1 MGTGSA
7 LEHYFPLLPG
17 VDGSGSSSSVGAG
30 LLIASFAND
39 LEKMNCTLYSVCPTQ
54 RKRKL
59 LQPPSGLQR
68 CNNLTVKLLTPSLN
82 VQDVTGKGDKER
94 GIGTTKQVPGCL
106 IDISTTIDTVM
117 LNSRGEEKDNGDGND
132 NFQSEPSRKLTRKT
146 YDN

>member
-30 LLIASFAND
+30 LLIASSAND
-39 LEKMNCTLYSVCPTQ
+39 LEKMNCALYSVCPTQ

-59 LQPPSGLQR
+59 LQPPSSLQR
-68 CNNLTVKLLTPSLN
+68 YNNPAVKLLTPSPN

-94 GIGTTKQVPGCL
+94 GVGATKEVPGCL
-106 IDISTTIDTVM
+106 IDISMTVDTVM
-117 LNSRGEEKDNGDGND
+117 LDFGGEEKDNGNGDD